1 MIPMPVFELIAMI
14 LSLYQFIIIA
24 MVVMSWLIG
33 FNVINRHNQIVDM
46 IWRTLVALTEPLLGP
61 IRRALPNMGGLDLSP
76 LVLLF
81 GIIFLSQ
88 MIGGSDSWIGRRIG
102 VS

>member
-1 MIPMPVFELIAMI
+1 MIPMPVFSIIDMI
-14 LSLYQFIIIA
+14 LDLYIFVIIG
-24 MVVMSWLIG
+24 MVIMSWLVG

-61 IRRALPNMGGLDLSP
+61 IRRTLPSLGGLDLSP

-81 GIIFLSQ
+81 SVYFLQ
-88 MIGGSDSWIGRRIG
+88 MMNAWLAARIG
-102 VS
+102 VA

>member
-1 MIPMPVFELIAMI
+1 MIPMPVFSIIDMI
-14 LSLYQFIIIA
+14 LDLYIFVIIG
-24 MVVMSWLIG
+24 MVIMSWLVG

-61 IRRALPNMGGLDLSP
+61 IRRALPSLGGLDLSP

-81 GIIFLSQ
+81 SVYFLQ
-88 MIGGSDSWIGRRIG
+88 MMNAWLAARIG
-102 VS
+102 VA

>member
-1 MIPMPVFELIAMI
+1 MIPMPVFQIIDMI
-14 LSLYQFIIIA
+14 LDLYIFVIIA
-24 MVVMSWLIG
+24 MVIMSWLIG

-46 IWRTLVALTEPLLGP
+46 IWRTLMALTEPLLGP

-81 GIIFLSQ
+81 GIYFVQ
-88 MIGGSDSWIGRRIG
+88 MMNQWIAVRIG
-102 VS
+102 V

>member
-1 MIPMPVFELIAMI
+1 MIPMPVFTIINMI
-14 LSLYQFIIIA
+14 LDLYIFVIIA
-24 MVVMSWLIG
+24 MVIMSWLIG

-46 IWRTLVALTEPLLGP
+46 IWRTLTALTEPLLGP

-81 GIIFLSQ
+81 GIYFLQ
-88 MIGGSDSWIGRRIG
+88 MMNQWIAVRIG
-102 VS
+102 V

>member
-1 MIPMPVFELIAMI
+1 MIPMPVFSIIDMI
-14 LSLYQFIIIA
+14 LDLYIFVIIG
-24 MVVMSWLIG
+24 MVIMSWLVG

-61 IRRALPNMGGLDLSP
+61 IRRALPSLGGLDLSP

-81 GIIFLSQ
+81 GVYFVQ
-88 MIGGSDSWIGRRIG
+88 MMNAWLAARIG
-102 VS
+102 VA

>member
-1 MIPMPVFELIAMI
+1 MIPMPIFQIIDMI
-14 LSLYQFIIIA
+14 LDLYIFVIIA
-24 MVVMSWLIG
+24 MVIMSWLIG

-46 IWRTLVALTEPLLGP
+46 IWRTLMALTEPLLGP

-81 GIIFLSQ
+81 GIYFVQ
-88 MIGGSDSWIGRRIG
+88 MMNQWLAVRIG
-102 VS
+102 V

>member
-1 MIPMPVFELIAMI
+1 MIPLPVFKIIDMI
-14 LSLYQFIIIA
+14 VDLYIFVIIA
-24 MVVMSWLIG
+24 MVIMSWLIG

-46 IWRTLVALTEPLLGP
+46 IWRTVTALTEPLLGP

-81 GIIFLSQ
+81 SIYFLQ
-88 MIGGSDSWIGRRIG
+88 MMNQWLALRIG
-102 VS
+102 V